1 MTQRTPQGKAV
12 LAAVMIGSTLA
23 TSAAC
28 TANTESVQER
38 RPKQQSERQPDG
50 TRHGN
55 RDVPPPAPSAAGG
68 GQHAQRA
75 FTLVASGD
83 VLPHSSIIQRANTDA
98 GGDGYDFVPMFK
110 GIRPVVSKADLAICH
125 METVYG
131 ENGDYT
137 GYPSFKSPPQ
147 IARALKVTGYDSCST
162 ASNHTLDDGAAGVR
176 RTLGAL
182 DKAGVKHAGS
192 GRTAA
197 EGRSPAWLRAGGAK
211 VAQLAY
217 TYGTNG
223 YPQPK
228 GRPWTVNLM
237 ERGRIIAD
245 ARAARKAGADVVVV
259 SAHWG
264 TEWQDAPDRRQL
276 SLGKQLT
283 ASRTQG
289 RPDIDLI
296 VGTHAHVPQ
305 AYEKV
310 NKTWVVY
317 GMGDQIAGDM
327 INHAGENDP
336 RGNQGTLG
344 RFTFAPPAAPGGRW
358 EVKKAEFIPQW
369 FNTRTGRV
377 TNLNAAL
384 ARGADVADIRD
395 RIRRIV
401 LSRGAGKTGLVMG
414 Q

>member
-23 TSAAC
+23 ATAAC
-28 TANTESVQER
+28 TTNAKPPQER
-38 RPKQQSERQPDG
+38 NPKQQSEKQADG
-50 TRHGN
+50 ARGSS
-55 RDVPPPAPSAAGG
+55 REVPPPAPSAAGG
-68 GQHAQRA
+68 GPDAPRP

-83 VLPHSSIIQRANTDA
+83 VLPHSSIIQRANADA
-98 GGDGYDFVPMFK
+98 GGDGYDFVPMLK
-110 GIRPVVSKADLAICH
+110 GVEPVVSKADLAICH

-131 ENGDYT
+131 ANGDYT

-147 IARALKVTGYDSCST
+147 IARALKATGYDSCST
-162 ASNHTLDDGAAGVR
+162 ASNHTLDDGAAGVS

-197 EGRSPAWLRAGGAK
+197 EGRSPAWMRAGGAK

-223 YPQPK
+223 YPMPPGK
-228 GRPWTVNLM
+228 PWTVNLM
-237 ERGRIIAD
+237 ERERIVAD

-259 SAHWG
+259 SVHWG

-276 SLGKQLT
+276 SLGKELT
-283 ASRTQG
+283 ASRTRG

-327 INHAGENDP
+327 INHDGENDP

-344 RFTFAPPAAPGGRW
+344 RFTFAPPKASGGRW
-358 EVKKAEFIPQW
+358 EVEKAEFIPQW
-369 FNTRTGRV
+369 FNTGTGRV

-384 ARGADVADIRD
+384 ARGEDVSDVRD
-395 RIRRIV
+395 RIRRVV
-401 LSRGAGKTGLVMG
+401 LSRGAGKDGLVMG
-414 Q
+414 K